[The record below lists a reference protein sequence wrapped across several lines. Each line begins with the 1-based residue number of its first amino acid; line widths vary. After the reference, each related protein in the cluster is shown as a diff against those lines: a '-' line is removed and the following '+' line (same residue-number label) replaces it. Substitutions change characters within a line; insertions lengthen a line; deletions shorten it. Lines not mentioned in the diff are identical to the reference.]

1 MHASPSTEASEL
13 PHSRGKKRT
22 TEKTKQ
28 GERTEASTVSFIT
41 NLFHPVVEMG
51 HCSLRALPKRQVC
64 PPRRAVK
71 EEFLSRVVHVSTAS
85 LRPSLAFPFAR
96 DR

>member
-1 MHASPSTEASEL
+1 
-13 PHSRGKKRT
+13 
-22 TEKTKQ
+22 
-28 GERTEASTVSFIT
+28 VSFIT

-64 PPRRAVK
+64 PPRHAMK
-71 EEFLSRVVHVSTAS
+71 EEFLSRVVHVSTTSPCLS
-85 LRPSLAFPFAR
+85 LTFPFAR